1 MKLAINNRDLI
12 DKKDFKQKCEG
23 AINKYGDEILKENS
37 IEYILKCYD
46 RFSKLNIT
54 KVGKFDSYII

>member
-1 MKLAINNRDLI
+1 MI